1 MDSSDFDELIG
12 QARQIGKMLGDL
24 FEEITGDEFD
34 LEGTIKH
41 YPLIAVGVGLGA
53 GAIAGW
59 WVGSKRRPGLPSPQA
74 ELPPVA
80 ETGGAFG
87 RLGELF
93 KGVQSAAKGDG
104 EGTNQPRDVLEN
116 LFPSGVEK
124 VRDVLPDVVSE
135 EAAAIA
141 KTWVDT
147 VLEPKLR
154 QGIDTMATNVSE
166 SKLGTFFRQTL
177 ARYEENQDHQLEDPE
192 APPES

>member
-24 FEEITGDEFD
+24 FEEITGDELD

-41 YPLIAVGVGLGA
+41 YPLVAIGVGIGA
-53 GAIAGW
+53 GALAGW
-59 WVGSKRRPGLPSPQA
+59 WVGSRRHPQSA
-74 ELPPVA
+74 PPPAALPPDA
-80 ETGGAFG
+80 EPTSGLA
-87 RLGELF
+87 RLGDLF
-93 KGVQSAAKGDG
+93 KNVQSTVRGDG
-104 EGTNQPRDVLEN
+104 ESPNHPRDVLEN
-116 LFPSGVEK
+116 LFPAGAEK

-135 EAAAIA
+135 EAAAMA

-166 SKLGTFFRQTL
+166 SKLGSFFRQTL
-177 ARYEENQDHQLEDPE
+177 ARYEESHDHELDDPE
-192 APPES
+192 KPPQP

>member
-1 MDSSDFDELIG
+1 MDSSDFEELIG
-12 QARQIGKMLGDL
+12 QARQIGKMLSDL
-24 FEEITGDEFD
+24 FEEVTGDEFD

-59 WVGSKRRPGLPSPQA
+59 WVGSRRRA
-74 ELPPVA
+74 ALPPPPSALPPEA
-80 ETGGAFG
+80 ESGGGLG

-93 KGVQSAAKGDG
+93 RNVQSAAKRDG
-104 EGTNQPRDVLEN
+104 EGPNQPRDVLEN
-116 LFPSGVEK
+116 LFPSGVDK

-135 EAAAIA
+135 EAAAMA

-154 QGIDTMATNVSE
+154 QGIDAMATNVSE
-166 SKLGTFFRQTL
+166 SKLGSFVRQTL
-177 ARYEENQDHQLEDPE
+177 ARYEETQEHQLDDPE
-192 APPES
+192 SPPES

>member
-1 MDSSDFDELIG
+1 MDSNDFDDLIG
-12 QARQIGKMLGDL
+12 QAKQIGKVLGDL
-24 FEEITGDEFD
+24 FEEVTGEELD

-41 YPLIAVGVGLGA
+41 YPLIAVGLGLGL

-59 WVGSKRRPGLPSPQA
+59 WVGSKRRPA
-74 ELPPVA
+74 LPPPQQTLPPEA
-80 ETGGAFG
+80 HATSGFG

-93 KGVQSAAKGDG
+93 KGIQSSSTG
-104 EGTNQPRDVLEN
+104 EGTNHPRDVLEN

-135 EAAAIA
+135 EAAAMA

-177 ARYEENQDHQLEDPE
+177 ARYEETEDHHLDDPE
-192 APPES
+192 TPPAP

>member
-1 MDSSDFDELIG
+1 MDSSDFEELIG

-24 FEEITGDEFD
+24 FEEVTGDEFD

-41 YPLIAVGVGLGA
+41 YPLIALGVGLGA

-59 WVGSKRRPGLPSPQA
+59 WVGSRRHSALPPPQA
-74 ELPPVA
+74 ALPPEA
-80 ETGGAFG
+80 ESGSGFG

-93 KGVQSAAKGDG
+93 KNVQNAAKGDG
-104 EGTNQPRDVLEN
+104 EGTNHPRDVLEN

-124 VRDVLPDVVSE
+124 VRDVWPDVVSE
-135 EAAAIA
+135 EAAAMA

-166 SKLGTFFRQTL
+166 SKIGTFFRQTL
-177 ARYEENQDHQLEDPE
+177 ARYEETQDHQLDDPE
-192 APPES
+192 TPPES

>member
-1 MDSSDFDELIG
+1 MDSSDFDELID
-12 QARQIGKMLGDL
+12 QAKQIGKLLGEL
-24 FEEITGDEFD
+24 FEEVTGEEFD

-41 YPLIAVGVGLGA
+41 YPLIAIGLGLGA

-59 WVGSKRRPGLPSPQA
+59 WVGSRRRPA
-74 ELPPVA
+74 LPPPSHTLSPPT
-80 ETGGAFG
+80 EGTTGLG
-87 RLGELF
+87 RLGDLF
-93 KGVQSAAKGDG
+93 KSTPSSSAGEAEAKSNPLDM
-104 EGTNQPRDVLEN
+104 LEN

-135 EAAAIA
+135 EAAAMA

-177 ARYEENQDHQLEDPE
+177 ARYEETEDHQLDDPE
-192 APPES
+192 TPPTP

>member
-1 MDSSDFDELIG
+1 MDSNDFDELIG

-59 WVGSKRRPGLPSPQA
+59 WVGNKRRPALPPPQAALPS
-74 ELPPVA
+74 
-80 ETGGAFG
+80 ETEAGSGFG

-93 KGVQSAAKGDG
+93 RGVQSAAKG
-104 EGTNQPRDVLEN
+104 EGASQPRDVLEN

-135 EAAAIA
+135 EAAAMA

-154 QGIDTMATNVSE
+154 QGIDSMATNVSE
-166 SKLGTFFRQTL
+166 SRLGSFFRQTL
-177 ARYEENQDHQLEDPE
+177 ARYEETEDHHLDDPE
-192 APPES
+192 SPPEA

>member
-12 QARQIGKMLGDL
+12 QAKQIGKMLGDL

-59 WVGSKRRPGLPSPQA
+59 WVGNKRRPA
-74 ELPPVA
+74 LPPPQVA
-80 ETGGAFG
+80 LPPESEASGGFG

-93 KGVQSAAKGDG
+93 KGMQNATKGDG
-104 EGTNQPRDVLEN
+104 EGMNQPRDVLEH

-135 EAAAIA
+135 EAAAMA

-154 QGIDTMATNVSE
+154 QGIDSIATNVSE
-166 SKLGTFFRQTL
+166 SKFGSFFRQTL
-177 ARYEENQDHQLEDPE
+177 ARFEETEDHQLDDPE

>member
-1 MDSSDFDELIG
+1 
-12 QARQIGKMLGDL
+12 
-24 FEEITGDEFD
+24 
-34 LEGTIKH
+34 
-41 YPLIAVGVGLGA
+41 
-53 GAIAGW
+53 
-59 WVGSKRRPGLPSPQA
+59 
-74 ELPPVA
+74 VA

-104 EGTNQPRDVLEN
+104 EGTSQPRDVLEN

-135 EAAAIA
+135 EAAAMA

-177 ARYEENQDHQLEDPE
+177 ARYEETQDHQLEDPE

>member
-1 MDSSDFDELIG
+1 MDSSDFDELID
-12 QARQIGKMLGDL
+12 QAKQIGKMLGEL
-24 FEEITGDEFD
+24 FEEVTGEEFD

-41 YPLIAVGVGLGA
+41 YPLIAIGLGLGA

-59 WVGSKRRPGLPSPQA
+59 WVGSRRRPT
-74 ELPPVA
+74 LPPPPHTLSPPM
-80 ETGGAFG
+80 EGTTGLG

-93 KGVQSAAKGDG
+93 KSTHSSSAG
-104 EGTNQPRDVLEN
+104 EGEAKSNPLDMLEN

-135 EAAAIA
+135 EAAAMA

-166 SKLGTFFRQTL
+166 SKLGSFFRQTL
-177 ARYEENQDHQLEDPE
+177 ARYEETEDHQLDDPE
-192 APPES
+192 TPPAP

>member
-1 MDSSDFDELIG
+1 MDSSDFEELIG
-12 QARQIGKMLGDL
+12 QAKQIGKMLGDL
-24 FEEITGDEFD
+24 FEEVTGDELD

-59 WVGSKRRPGLPSPQA
+59 WVGSRRRPALPPPPATLPSEA
-74 ELPPVA
+74 EPS
-80 ETGGAFG
+80 GGFG

-93 KGVQSAAKGDG
+93 RNVQSAAKGDG

-154 QGIDTMATNVSE
+154 QGIDNMATNVSE

-177 ARYEENQDHQLEDPE
+177 ARYEETQDHQLDDPE
-192 APPES
+192 TPPES